1 VGSKCHY
8 SGARQ
13 RLNDNSKTELLC
25 VRWVSMSKKLI
36 ARELQDFLE
45 ARAAGEPWAC
55 GLNIAY
61 TDENI
66 DKLWMCTY
74 TCPQHYVFR
83 GEQRVSPYAGYVIR
97 FSIMFPTEYPFK
109 PFKLLFQRCSVVNF
123 FHPLVFCGDQ
133 KFVSGK
139 LSNNTFILGGEIFME
154 GSGGPRRSVRCL
166 LQEYL
171 LPMWTDGDC
180 WVPAGPVPKAFDT
193 SVQHGTCLD
202 SRATAWAIEEN
213 ETNFPHALPSFE
225 GDMRPLIEQRVKARE
240 TARLSCAADATARQ
254 ITEATAAQSEKSME
268 VKIYFETGGFIPIQ
282 VFPSLTIGHLHR
294 TIIAASEG
302 RISDN
307 FSGISFGHKQ
317 FHFEECK
324 DRSLK
329 DCNIQE
335 GSCLKVSAN
344 RCELRCCCRP
354 ITGNGL
360 NPVAAYLLLH
370 DIQQFEHFARQSW
383 SNPSASLPPNALPV
397 YKIERLIR
405 HLSSIPWPN
414 LPVCLPPQ
422 PPRRFPRT
430 LPSMILCE
438 NSHDSNSFTVAHR
451 HQLFVFAGW
460 AMFTA
465 NVLFSQS
472 PSLPSDRVK
481 KLCLRRRVLGHAG
494 VQRLLRL
501 RCYYP
506 PSALPPL
513 RTRQTVAK
521 SWFASSQE
529 HATFESMLEEEF
541 QSVFAKPPDN

>member
-1 VGSKCHY
+1 
-8 SGARQ
+8 
-13 RLNDNSKTELLC
+13 
-25 VRWVSMSKKLI
+25 
-36 ARELQDFLE
+36 
-45 ARAAGEPWAC
+45 
-55 GLNIAY
+55 
-61 TDENI
+61 
-66 DKLWMCTY
+66 
-74 TCPQHYVFR
+74 
-83 GEQRVSPYAGYVIR
+83 
-97 FSIMFPTEYPFK
+97 
-109 PFKLLFQRCSVVNF
+109 
-123 FHPLVFCGDQ
+123 
-133 KFVSGK
+133 
-139 LSNNTFILGGEIFME
+139 
-154 GSGGPRRSVRCL
+154 
-166 LQEYL
+166 
-171 LPMWTDGDC
+171 
-180 WVPAGPVPKAFDT
+180 
-193 SVQHGTCLD
+193 
-202 SRATAWAIEEN
+202 
-213 ETNFPHALPSFE
+213 
-225 GDMRPLIEQRVKARE
+225 MRPLVEQRVKARE
-240 TARLSCAADATARQ
+240 TARLSYAADATARQ
-254 ITEATAAQSEKSME
+254 IAEATAALSEKSME
-268 VKIYFETGGFIPIQ
+268 VKIYFKTGGFIPIQ
-282 VFPSLTIGHLHR
+282 VFPSLTIGHLHGA
-294 TIIAASEG
+294 IIAASEG
-302 RISDN
+302 RISDY
-307 FSGISFGHKQ
+307 FDGIWFDHKW
-317 FHFEECK
+317 FKFEECK

-335 GSCLKVSAN
+335 GSCLKVKAN
-344 RCELRCCCRP
+344 KCTVNTMSFRCCCRP
-354 ITGNGL
+354 VTGNGL

-397 YKIERLIR
+397 HKIERLIR

-438 NSHDSNSFTVAHR
+438 NSHDSNSFTVAHL

-513 RTRQTVAK
+513 RMRQTVAK